1 MSSRETDFDCAERVN
16 AAPYVLG
23 ALEDAEPY
31 REHLSTC
38 ASCRAK
44 VAELQLAANLL
55 PGAVPPAVASEALRE
70 RVLATVRSEAQL
82 LQAAGHHEADAPP
95 RQASRVRSRRL
106 SLLAAG
112 VAFAAGVAVLVAIIS
127 VGSSNRER
135 VTSAVMAPVARGAR
149 ASLRQRN
156 GRGELIVADMP
167 QPPQGKIYEIW
178 LSRGTGAPQPTDA
191 LFGVTRAGSGSVG
204 VPSSLHG
211 VKEVLVTSE
220 PLGGSSHP
228 TSPPILRV
236 VLPA

>member
-31 REHLSTC
+31 REHLSAC
-38 ASCRAK
+38 ASCRAE

-55 PGAVPPAVASEALRE
+55 PGAVAPAVASEALRE

-82 LQAAGHHEADAPP
+82 LQAAGHEADVPP
-95 RQASRVRSRRL
+95 RRASRLRSRRL

-127 VGSSNRER
+127 VGSSTRER

-156 GRGELIVADMP
+156 GRGELVVADMP

-220 PLGGSSHP
+220 PLAGSSHP